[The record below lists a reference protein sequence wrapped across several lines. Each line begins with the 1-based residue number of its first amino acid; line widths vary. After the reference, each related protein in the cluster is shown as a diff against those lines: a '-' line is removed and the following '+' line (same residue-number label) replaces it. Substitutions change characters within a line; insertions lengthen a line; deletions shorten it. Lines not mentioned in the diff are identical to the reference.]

1 MMKFWTD
8 REPREKTLIA
18 IALGLA
24 LLVLFIQFVVKP
36 VSAYPEQQKVKF
48 EQAER
53 DLAVMKDGQA
63 ALSGPAPVEKQNL
76 NANQAQVMITQSA
89 GQSGLTITRRQP
101 NGESGLTVW
110 FENADSR
117 AFYGWISE
125 LTDTYNVD
133 LLSAN
138 LGRNDDGTVRAQ
150 LTFRLGI

>member
-1 MMKFWTD
+1 MIRFWTD
-8 REPREKTLIA
+8 RDPREKILIA

-24 LLVLFIQFVVKP
+24 LLVLGIQFVLKP
-36 VSAYPEQQKVKF
+36 AAAYPGAQKLQF

-53 DLAVMKDGQA
+53 DLKTMKEGQVVLA
-63 ALSGPAPVEKQNL
+63 GPAPVEKQQL

-89 GQSGLTITRRQP
+89 SQNGLSITRRQP
-101 NGESGLTVW
+101 NGDTGLTVW
-110 FENADSR
+110 LENADSR
-117 AFYGWISE
+117 VFYGWISE
-125 LTDTYNVD
+125 LTGEYNVE